1 MKWYFLQSWLL
12 WIPAFLLGLALGYLL
27 FRAQWRAVKSTS
39 SSTSSSGGASRSGAQ
54 QLVAGAATGTTAGAV
69 ADLSPRVK
77 ELEQSLAA
85 RTADLGTVTDERERR
100 AKELAALQFEH
111 SGLKSSLIDRDAQLE
126 KMRAELASTKS
137 TSGDAQ
143 GQATRVLAL
152 TGEVDAHKKTI
163 ASTAAEHAAALA
175 ALKADHE
182 RSLASLRAD
191 HDKSLQSAT
200 ASTKS
205 TGDAALGDLRAEN
218 ERALHDVRAERDR
231 TLSGLRADHEKAIAD
246 LRRRADAAEAD
257 LVQCRAAH
265 ASVKSELDS
274 HATRIQGLTGD
285 LNVASANLAAS
296 TAELGR
302 LRPRVV
308 DDLERV
314 EGIGPAFNRALQS
327 SGIKTFEQLRDADES
342 TLRSSIQK
350 AGLNFAPSLPTWSRQ
365 SAFLAAGDEAGF
377 AKYTEYLI
385 AGQDPEKWTN
395 AQGGDGA
402 FGQGVVSATDEGSDG
417 PDVTADDLARIEG
430 IGPKISEA
438 LQAAGIKTFQRL
450 SRSGDDRLRAAI
462 EKAGMSFAPSLGT
475 WAQQAGFLA
484 RGDEAGFQALADSLV
499 AGRRET
505 GA

>member
-12 WIPAFLLGLALGYLL
+12 WIPAFLLGLLLGYLL
-27 FRAQWRAVKSTS
+27 FRAQWRAVTSTS
-39 SSTSSSGGASRSGAQ
+39 SSTNVSGGATRSGARQ
-54 QLVAGAATGTTAGAV
+54 FGAGGATGGSAAGAV
-69 ADLSPRVK
+69 SDLSPRVK

-85 RTADLGTVTDERERR
+85 RTTELATVTQDRERH

-111 SGLKSSLIDRDAQLE
+111 SGAKTLVLERDGQLE
-126 KMRAELASTKS
+126 KMRAEVAAAKS
-137 TSGDAQ
+137 TAGDT
-143 GQATRVLAL
+143 QATRVLAL
-152 TGEVDAHKKTI
+152 TGEIDTHKAAI
-163 ASTAAEHAAALA
+163 ATAAAEHAAALA

-182 RSLASLRAD
+182 RGLASLRSD
-191 HDKSLQSAT
+191 HDKAAQSVA
-200 ASTKS
+200 ASAKS
-205 TGDAALGDLRAEN
+205 TGDAALADLRAEH
-218 ERALHDVRAERDR
+218 ERSLHDVRAERDR

-246 LRRRADAAEAD
+246 LRRRADTAEAD
-257 LVQCRAAH
+257 LVQCRASH
-265 ASVKSELDS
+265 ASVKSELES
-274 HATRIQGLTGD
+274 HATRLQRLTGD
-285 LNVASANLAAS
+285 VAAANTKLAAS
-296 TAELGR
+296 SAEVDR
-302 LRPRVV
+302 LRTRVV

-327 SGIKTFEQLRDADES
+327 SGIKTFEQLRDADET

-385 AGQDPEKWTN
+385 AGQDPEKWTQ

-402 FGQGVVSATDEGSDG
+402 FGHGLVSATDDGSDG
-417 PDVTADDLARIEG
+417 PDVKADDLARIEG

-438 LQAAGIKTFQRL
+438 LQAAGIKTFARL
-450 SRSGDDRLRAAI
+450 SRSSEDRLRAAI
-462 EKAGMSFAPSLGT
+462 EAAGMSFAPSLVT

-484 RGDEAGFQALADSLV
+484 RGDEAGFKALADSLV

-505 GA
+505 GE